1 MAMAMGMAMAMAMA
15 TTPTTARTATA
26 ATRIEAALAKPA
38 VVVEASPDTPLVWFD
53 IAIRGGAALDPSG
66 VEGLHRHAALLARRG
81 AGGRDR
87 AALDDVLDG
96 LGAALDISVSRD
108 SVALSGLALSR
119 HLDAVIDLAA
129 DVLADPTF
137 SPDEHARLL
146 RETPQVLDEIRD
158 DDSALAT
165 RWFDWLCCPGH
176 AYGRTSLGT
185 EASLGRIE
193 RDAAIACWRREVV
206 ADNLVIG
213 LAGDVNEASARRI
226 VTRLTE
232 RLPPTGAVDLALQA
246 PAGPTP
252 GRRVILV
259 DKPDRTQAQ
268 LRIGHLSARYGG
280 PDTAELAIAEAVF
293 GGMFSSRLMQEIRVK
308 RGWSYGAGCA
318 LRRSRLPHWFEIWMA
333 AAIDVAGPAVALTLE
348 LLADYAARGPTDDE
362 VDFARSYL
370 VGAMP
375 FHVATARQRMQLA
388 VRDAVFDLPAGFTA
402 RLPEALAQLAAAD
415 VRAACRRQL
424 RPEDI
429 VTVAVTTAEQAGP
442 ALASVGAGPLTVV
455 AHDQY

>member
-1 MAMAMGMAMAMAMA
+1 
-15 TTPTTARTATA
+15 
-26 ATRIEAALAKPA
+26 
-38 VVVEASPDTPLVWFD
+38 VVIVEPSPDTPLVWFE
-53 IAIRGGAALDPSG
+53 IAIRGGAALDPRG
-66 VEGLHRHAALLARRG
+66 IEGLHRHAALLARRG

-87 AALDDVLDG
+87 ARLDDALDS

-108 SVALSGLALSR
+108 AVSLSGLALAR
-119 HLDAVIDLAA
+119 HLDAVVELAA
-129 DVLADPTF
+129 DVLAEPRFAD
-137 SPDEHARLL
+137 DEHARLL

-176 AYGRTSLGT
+176 SYGRTSLGT
-185 EASLGRIE
+185 EASLARIE
-193 RDAAIACWRREVV
+193 RAAAVECWRREVV

-213 LAGDVNEASARRI
+213 LAGDVDEASAQRI
-226 VTRLTE
+226 VARLTE
-232 RLPPTGAVDLALQA
+232 RLPATGSRDTLRDA
-246 PAGPTP
+246 PAAPPP

-268 LRIGHLSARYGG
+268 LRLGHLATRYGG
-280 PDTAELAIAEAVF
+280 PDTVELAVAEAVF
-293 GGMFSSRLMQEIRVK
+293 GGMFCSRLMQEIRVK

-348 LLADYAARGPTDDE
+348 LFAEYAARGPTDEE

-402 RLPEALAQLAAAD
+402 RLPEALATLAAAD
-415 VRAACRRQL
+415 VRAACQRQL
-424 RPEDI
+424 RPEAI
-429 VTVAVTTAEQAGP
+429 VTVAVTTADAAGP
-442 ALASVGAGPLTVV
+442 ALAGAGAGELTVV
-455 AHDQY
+455 DHDQY

>member
-1 MAMAMGMAMAMAMA
+1 MRK
-15 TTPTTARTATA
+15 PVVI
-26 ATRIEAALAKPA
+26 IEP
-38 VVVEASPDTPLVWFD
+38 SPDTPLVWFD
-53 IAIRGGAALDPSG
+53 IAIRGGAALDPIG

-81 AGGRDR
+81 AGAHDR
-87 AALDDVLDG
+87 AALDDKLDS
-96 LGAALDISVSRD
+96 LGAALEVGVSRD
-108 SVALSGLALSR
+108 AVSVSGLALAR
-119 HLDAVIDLAA
+119 HLDAVIELAS
-129 DVLADPTF
+129 DVLAAPQF
-137 SPDEHARLL
+137 SDDEHARLL
-146 RETPQVLDEIRD
+146 RETPQVLDEVRD

-185 EASLGRIE
+185 EASLARIE
-193 RDAAIACWRREVV
+193 RAAAVACWQREVV

-213 LAGDVNEASARRI
+213 LAGDIDEASAARI

-232 RLPPTGAVDLALQA
+232 RLPRTSGRELPINVITE
-246 PAGPTP
+246 PAP

-268 LRIGHLSARYGG
+268 LRIGHLAARYGA
-280 PDTAELAIAEAVF
+280 PDTVELAVAEAVF

-333 AAIDVAGPAVALTLE
+333 ASIDVAGPAVALTLD
-348 LLADYAARGPTDDE
+348 LFADYAAHGPTDDE

-388 VRDAVFDLPAGFTA
+388 VRDAVFDLPSGYTA
-402 RLPEALAQLAAAD
+402 RLPEALGTLAASD
-415 VRAACRRQL
+415 VRAACTRQL
-424 RPEDI
+424 RPDA
-429 VTVAVTTAEQAGP
+429 AVTDRK
-442 ALASVGAGPLTVV
+442 SVV
-455 AHDQY
+455 

>member
-1 MAMAMGMAMAMAMA
+1 MTES
-15 TTPTTARTATA
+15 TTGPTV
-26 ATRIEAALAKPA
+26 I
-38 VVVEASPDTPLVWFD
+38 VEPSPDTPLVWFD
-53 IAIRGGAALDPSG
+53 IAIRGGASTDPRG

-81 AGGRDR
+81 AGRRNR
-87 AALDDVLDG
+87 AELDETLDT
-96 LGAALDISVSRD
+96 LGAALDVGVSRD
-108 SVALSGLALSR
+108 AVSISGLALAR
-119 HLDAVIDLAA
+119 ELDAVIELAA
-129 DVLADPTF
+129 DMLAEPRFDA
-137 SPDEHARLL
+137 DEHARLL

-185 EASLGRIE
+185 EASLGKIE
-193 RDAAIACWRREVV
+193 RAAAIECWRREVV
-206 ADNLVIG
+206 AGNLVIG
-213 LAGDVNEASARRI
+213 MAGDIDEATAERL

-232 RLPPTGAVDLALQA
+232 RLPAAARRDVVLEVPAAA
-246 PAGPTP
+246 PP

-268 LRIGHLSARYGG
+268 LRVGHLAARYGA
-280 PDTAELAIAEAVF
+280 PDTAELAVAEAIF

-333 AAIDVAGPAVALTLE
+333 AGIDVAGPAVALTLD
-348 LLADYAARGPTDDE
+348 LLADYAAHGPTDDE

-388 VRDAVFDLPAGFTA
+388 VRDAVFDLPAGYTA
-402 RLPEALAQLAAAD
+402 KLPEALGALAAAD
-415 VRAACRRQL
+415 VRAACKRQL
-424 RPEDI
+424 RPDDA
-429 VTVAVTTAEQAGP
+429 VTVAVTTADQAGD
-442 ALASVGAGPLTVV
+442 ALAAAGAGTLAVV
-455 AHDQY
+455 DHDAY

>member
-1 MAMAMGMAMAMAMA
+1 MRK
-15 TTPTTARTATA
+15 PVVI
-26 ATRIEAALAKPA
+26 IEP
-38 VVVEASPDTPLVWFD
+38 SPDTPLVWFD
-53 IAIRGGAALDPSG
+53 IAIRGGAALDPIG

-81 AGGRDR
+81 AGANDR
-87 AALDDVLDG
+87 AALDDRLDG
-96 LGAALDISVSRD
+96 LGAALEVGVSRD
-108 SVALSGLALSR
+108 SVSVSGLALAR
-119 HLDAVIDLAA
+119 HLDAVIDLAS
-129 DVLADPTF
+129 DVLAAPQF
-137 SPDEHARLL
+137 SEDEHARLL
-146 RETPQVLDEIRD
+146 RETPQVLDEVRD

-185 EASLGRIE
+185 EASLARIE
-193 RDAAIACWRREVV
+193 RAAAIACWQREVV

-213 LAGDVNEASARRI
+213 LAGDIDETSAARI

-232 RLPPTGAVDLALQA
+232 RLPQTSPRELPRNAITE
-246 PAGPTP
+246 PAP

-268 LRIGHLSARYGG
+268 LRIGHLAARYGA
-280 PDTAELAIAEAVF
+280 PDTVEFAVAEAVF

-333 AAIDVAGPAVALTLE
+333 ASIDVAGPAVALTLD
-348 LLADYAARGPTDDE
+348 LFADYAAHGPTDDE

-388 VRDAVFDLPAGFTA
+388 VRDAVFDLPSGYTA
-402 RLPEALAQLAAAD
+402 RLPEALGALAASD
-415 VRAACRRQL
+415 VRAACKRQL
-424 RPEDI
+424 RPDAA

-442 ALASVGAGPLTVV
+442 SLAASGAGTLTVV
-455 AHDQY
+455 AHDAY

>member
-1 MAMAMGMAMAMAMA
+1 MQNDPM
-15 TTPTTARTATA
+15 
-26 ATRIEAALAKPA
+26 II
-38 VVVEASPDTPLVWFD
+38 VEPSPDTPLVWFEV
-53 IAIRGGAALDPSG
+53 AIRGGAALDPPG

-87 AALDDVLDG
+87 AQLDDVLDG

-108 SVALSGLALSR
+108 SVSLSGLALAR

-129 DVLADPTF
+129 DVLAAPVF

-185 EASLGRIE
+185 EASLARIE
-193 RDAAIACWRREVV
+193 RDAAIAVWRREVC

-213 LAGDVNEASARRI
+213 LAGDVDEASARRI
-226 VTRLTE
+226 VGRLTE
-232 RLPPTGAVDLALQA
+232 RLPASGPRGAAIEVPAA
-246 PAGPTP
+246 PPP

-268 LRIGHLSARYGG
+268 LRIGHLAARYGG
-280 PDTAELAIAEAVF
+280 ADTAELAVAEAVF

-333 AAIDVAGPAVALTLE
+333 AAIDVAGPAVALTLD
-348 LLADYAARGPTDDE
+348 LFADYAAHGPTDDE

-388 VRDAVFDLPAGFTA
+388 VRDAVFGLPAGFTA
-402 RLPEALAQLAAAD
+402 RMPEALSALAATD

-424 RPEDI
+424 RPDTA
-429 VTVAVTTAEQAGP
+429 VTVAVTTADQAGD
-442 ALASVGAGPLTVV
+442 ALAGAGAGPLTVV

>member
-1 MAMAMGMAMAMAMA
+1 MA
-15 TTPTTARTATA
+15 TRSTGVAMPSEPT
-26 ATRIEAALAKPA
+26 
-38 VVVEASPDTPLVWFD
+38 VVVEPSPDTPLVWFD
-53 IAIRGGAALDPSG
+53 VAIRGGAALDPSG

-81 AGGRDR
+81 AAGRDR
-87 AALDDVLDG
+87 AQLDDVLDG

-108 SVALSGLALSR
+108 AVSLSGLALSR
-119 HLDAVIDLAA
+119 HLDAVIELAA
-129 DVLADPTF
+129 DVLAAPLF
-137 SPDEHARLL
+137 APDEHARLL

-165 RWFDWLCCPGH
+165 RWFDWLCCPGY

-185 EASLGRIE
+185 EASLARIE
-193 RDAAIACWRREVV
+193 RDAAIAVWRREVT

-213 LAGDVNEASARRI
+213 LAGDVDEVSARRI

-232 RLPPTGAVDLALQA
+232 RLPVSGAHDTAIAVPAA
-246 PAGPTP
+246 PPAG
-252 GRRVILV
+252 RRMILV
-259 DKPDRTQAQ
+259 DKSDRTQAQ
-268 LRIGHLSARYGG
+268 LRIGHLAARYGG
-280 PDTAELAIAEAVF
+280 PDTAELAVAEAVF

-308 RGWSYGAGCA
+308 RGWTYGAGCA

-333 AAIDVAGPAVALTLE
+333 AAIDVAGPAVTLTLE
-348 LLADYAARGPTDDE
+348 LLADYAAHGPTDDE

-388 VRDAVFDLPAGFTA
+388 VRDAVFGLPAGFTA
-402 RLPEALAQLAAAD
+402 RLPEALAQLAASD

-424 RPEDI
+424 QPDAA
-429 VTVAVTTAEQAGP
+429 VTVAVTTADQAGD
-442 ALASVGAGPLTVV
+442 ALAGAGAGPVTVV